1 MKKIL
6 VLLLLFIPYSAI
18 AQEKPIEKKTEP
30 TVVKTKTVKKPV
42 IDKNFYIASAVLTA
56 SSVYDLETTFAA
68 LKNGAREGNPIM
80 RPIINAGR
88 PVAYPVNMAI
98 NSGIMYLSY
107 RYKKRGYYGWWLL
120 PTVVTIGHTVA
131 GSLNLRFVF

>member
-1 MKKIL
+1 MRKII
-6 VLLLLFIPYSAI
+6 VLLWLLVPYSAI
-18 AQEKPIEKKTEP
+18 AQEKPAEKKVEP
-30 TVVKTKTVKKPV
+30 SVVKAIKKPV

-98 NSGIMYLSY
+98 NTGIMYLSY
-107 RYKKRGYYGWWLL
+107 RYKKRGNYGWWLL
-120 PTVVTIGHTVA
+120 PAVGTIGHTVA